1 MQTNT
6 RKLHSVQPRPVGPS
20 KQVCKVPTRRVPYRV
35 GYSWNRGG
43 RLKELRI
50 RHLARKF
57 LKIWIHRTF
66 GRVLPH
72 KAKSHYNSVVLRRAW
87 EGWKDEWWTSRREW
101 SLTMR
106 AECHYRYYLYNL
118 VFHHWRIF
126 VSLQRTEKSKLQNAQ
141 LFADRQRMLLVLH
154 RLEVYTGMK
163 RIKKKM
169 LDSALELNRLTTL
182 HSAWRLWQVRLQQHK
197 DLYALEGQALKQRE
211 LTIQRRAW
219 LQWKESHTTALCQ
232 KERESKAALH
242 FMLSLKRKSLYRWKC
257 YISIIQTKKE
267 SQAVIRRAR
276 HLRLLMMSWSRW
288 KSALHLKKSEEDRLQ
303 AAGRLAIRITQRS
316 ALRRWRAY
324 VVLCREKAEEHRIA
338 CQHHEHYL
346 LRAGFQGLVL
356 NVIRNKTHRLNNNMA
371 VQQYHQTLTI
381 TYWKQWQDRLEEAE
395 DKSYQPL
402 AEMALTKHSKSLV
415 SSCFQRW
422 REKLADQRRIQEL
435 EHCADIWFAE
445 RMLPRCFNSWVEFT
459 RQRRLDKQRRHK
471 AQVFNQQRQ
480 YTWVFYS
487 WWGRSQQHKEQ
498 MLSERMA
505 ILQEERSLLLRAWR
519 YWGKRTEQR
528 LIEEEKRET
537 SEHLYKHT
545 LLHKTMTEWKINS
558 TGIRDRR
565 NLEQQACLQGD
576 LRCMRWA
583 VEKWK
588 KFVHSQRVKKS
599 RLQQMQRHH
608 EVKLLENTYVA
619 WKKHTLQ
626 MSQLCGHAEELYHQ
640 QNENFCR
647 KVLCVWREN
656 TVLMAEVRLMEHR
669 AQNHFE
675 HLLQLKVFLAWRKAT
690 TRAVSKRLQQRE
702 AVSRA
707 QRSLNEVQL
716 LRSLRQWRK
725 QTRAARRERICME
738 KARRHHESKLL
749 SKAMKA
755 WNKHHCQWRQN
766 KVMKR
771 QGVLLLRLKM
781 YQTYFEQW
789 RVKLRHRH
797 REAQQTERALWHWS
811 LSLQAKMLCGWRLWV
826 TEQRRKQEQ
835 VATAAKVYR
844 DQLLREGV
852 TCILTY
858 ASHMNELTTGLIQPC
873 QDHRSK
879 HLQRVVK
886 RCALRWKQ
894 RALSKPQ
901 RGKQVR
907 DQLPKKSVTFWL
919 PGSKSVSLTHSVEQE
934 AEEGELRKLLLSRT
948 HRRQPRRREDLFT
961 SPVKTNH
968 QKHSVAVSKPS
979 QFSPEEQSLT
989 ASSCLH
995 HAKVPVTSTHQSF
1008 SISNVP
1014 TSITQVSTENC
1025 SQANQDVLLPPSAFM
1040 TTGTDNTFGK
1050 TDSAG
1055 VVPMFYKLS
1064 SVLPAV
1070 SGESLEEASKDS
1082 TAALTRELLS
1092 IQLDMNTYQQ
1102 DRKQLR
1108 AWQKLTEVLRS
1119 WLQTSGKDEQMEK
1132 TAVCEELKELE
1143 ERIYSLSTDLGKRK
1157 PTMQLHAQRI
1167 QHLQTVLQASGVPLL
1182 YQKAE
1187 DVLRLQHGGE

>member
-6 RKLHSVQPRPVGPS
+6 RKPHSVQPRPSAVSAVGPS

-35 GYSWNRGG
+35 GYSWNKGG

-72 KAKSHYNSVVLRRAW
+72 KAKSHYNSVVLRRAFV
-87 EGWKDEWWTSRREW
+87 GWKDEWWTSRREW
-101 SLTMR
+101 SLIMR

-126 VSLQRTEKSKLQNAQ
+126 VSLQRTKKSKLQNAQ
-141 LFADRQRMLLVLH
+141 LFADRQRMCLVLH
-154 RLEVYTGMK
+154 RWEVYTGMK

-169 LDSALELNRLTTL
+169 LESALELNRLTTQ
-182 HSAWRLWQVRLQQHK
+182 HSVWRLWQVRLQHHQ
-197 DLYALEGQALKQRE
+197 DFYALEDQALKQRE

-219 LQWKESHTTALCQ
+219 LQWKEMHTTSLCL
-232 KERESKAALH
+232 KEKESKAALH
-242 FMLSLKRKSLYRWKC
+242 FILSLKRKSLYRWKC

-267 SQAVIRRAR
+267 SQAVTRRAR
-276 HLRLLMMSWSRW
+276 RLRLLMTSWSKW
-288 KSALHLKKSEEDRLQ
+288 KSALHLKKSEEDWLQ
-303 AAGRLAIRITQRS
+303 AAGRLALQITQRR
-316 ALRRWRAY
+316 ALKRWRAY
-324 VVLCREKAEEHRIA
+324 VVQCREKAEKDRIA
-338 CQHHEHYL
+338 CQHHKLYL

-381 TYWKQWQDRLEEAE
+381 KYWKQWQDRLEEAE

-402 AEMALTKHSKSLV
+402 TEMALTKHSTSLV
-415 SSCFQRW
+415 SSCFQHW
-422 REKLADQRRIQEL
+422 RAKLTDQRHMQEL

-445 RMLPRCFNSWVEFT
+445 RMLPRCFNSWVKFT
-459 RQRRLDKQRRHK
+459 RQRRLDKQRRRK
-471 AQVFNQQRQ
+471 AEVFNQQRQ

-487 WWGRSQQHKEQ
+487 WWGRSEQHKEH

-505 ILQEERSLLLRAWR
+505 ILHEERSLLLTAWR
-519 YWGKRTEQR
+519 YWRQRTEQQ
-528 LIEEEKRET
+528 LIEEEKQEA
-537 SEHLYKHT
+537 SEHLYKHR
-545 LLHKTMTEWKINS
+545 LLHKTMTEWKVNS
-558 TGIRDRR
+558 TAIRDRR

-588 KFVHSQRVKKS
+588 KFVHSQRVRKS
-599 RLQQMQRHH
+599 RLQQMQGHH
-608 EVKLLENTYVA
+608 EGKLLEHTYVA
-619 WKKHTLQ
+619 WKKRTLQ

-656 TVLMAEVRLMEHR
+656 AVLMAKVRLVEQR

-702 AVSRA
+702 AVSQA
-707 QRSLNEVQL
+707 QRSLNEVRL

-766 KVMKR
+766 KVMK

-826 TEQRRKQEQ
+826 TEQRREQEQ

-852 TCILTY
+852 TRILTY
-858 ASHMNELTTGLIQPC
+858 ASHMNDLTTSLMQPC

-894 RALSKPQ
+894 RALSKSQ
-901 RGKQVR
+901 RGQEVK
-907 DQLPKKSVTFWL
+907 DQLPKKSVTFCL
-919 PGSKSVSLTHSVEQE
+919 PGPKSISPTDSVEQE
-934 AEEGELRKLLLSRT
+934 AEEGELRNLLLSRT
-948 HRRQPRRREDLFT
+948 HRRQPRRCEDLFT
-961 SPVKTNH
+961 SPVKTNLR
-968 QKHSVAVSKPS
+968 QTKM
-979 QFSPEEQSLT
+979 F
-989 ASSCLH
+989 
-995 HAKVPVTSTHQSF
+995 F
-1008 SISNVP
+1008 Y
-1014 TSITQVSTENC
+1014 
-1025 SQANQDVLLPPSAFM
+1025 PPSAFM

-1050 TDSAG
+1050 TNRAD
-1055 VVPMFYKLS
+1055 VVPTFYKLS
-1064 SVLPAV
+1064 SAFPAV
-1070 SGESLEEASKDS
+1070 SGESLEDASKDS

-1092 IQLDMNTYQQ
+1092 IQLDMKTYQQ

-1108 AWQKLTEVLRS
+1108 AWQKLREVLRS

-1143 ERIYSLSTDLGKRK
+1143 ERIHSLSTDLGKRK
-1157 PTMQLHAQRI
+1157 PTMLLHAQRI
-1167 QHLQTVLQASGVPLL
+1167 QNLQTVLQASGVSLL

-1187 DVLRLQHGGE
+1187 DVLCLQYDGE